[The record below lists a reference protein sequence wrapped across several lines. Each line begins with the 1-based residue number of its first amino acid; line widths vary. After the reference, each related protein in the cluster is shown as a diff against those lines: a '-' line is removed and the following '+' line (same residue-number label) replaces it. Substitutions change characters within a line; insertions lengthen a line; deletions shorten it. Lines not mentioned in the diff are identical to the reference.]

1 MAGIRRKHSA
11 AFKAK
16 VALEAAKGQKTINEL
31 AHEFGVHPNQIAK
44 WKQQLQASIV
54 SIFDN
59 HIGSSEIDHQ
69 AEIDELHKLIGK
81 LNVDLEFMKKKVL

>member
-16 VALEAAKGQKTINEL
+16 VALEAAKEQKTIAEL
-31 AHEFGVHPNQIAK
+31 AHEFGVHPNQISV
-44 WKQQLQASIV
+44 WKKQLQESV
-54 SIFDN
+54 VTLFEHS
-59 HIGSSEIDHQ
+59 HSSSEAEHQ
-69 AEIDELHKLIGK
+69 AEIDTLHRLIGK